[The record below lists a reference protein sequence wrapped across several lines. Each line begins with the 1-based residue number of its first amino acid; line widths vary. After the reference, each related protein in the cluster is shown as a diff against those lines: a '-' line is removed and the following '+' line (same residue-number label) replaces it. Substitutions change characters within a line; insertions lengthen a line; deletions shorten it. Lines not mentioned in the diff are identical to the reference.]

1 MVVVIMN
8 FRQSRKGERIKV
20 IRGDILGAFARM
32 FVLYFILQGHG
43 VLARFPLEMVAQTA
57 MSVDRGKIS
66 SGERQT
72 TVPGQRQRDGSGR
85 SRYATFT
92 LCFLLIAFLAA
103 CGSQKSIVRPT
114 VQVNN
119 TQIITNTMYMGEA
132 FAFPETSISAS
143 LLPRSTRLTPS
154 EKGVSFIG
162 IIAQDTTTLGC
173 SQITPC
179 DVVRVGMFRQKNSS
193 FLYGYEINNVI
204 SYAKE
209 PLVNSDYRYN
219 IDFFLN
225 EEGPVEDPA
234 YPHQHRFG
242 YEFHVA
248 SGIADVDRVNG
259 LQSSLF
265 YGDQIFI
272 GVMDSA
278 NNVSLPTNKSMQLSV
293 WASGGE
299 KSPDVIYTNEDQTS
313 QVSSQYSD
321 SDFSIT
327 LTLSGSY

>member
-1 MVVVIMN
+1 M
-8 FRQSRKGERIKV
+8 
-20 IRGDILGAFARM
+20 
-32 FVLYFILQGHG
+32 
-43 VLARFPLEMVAQTA
+43 LAVFPLEMVAPIA

-66 SGERQT
+66 SRERQT
-72 TVPGQRQRDGSGR
+72 TVPGQERRATRGS
-85 SRYATFT
+85 SLAHYATFT
-92 LCFLLIAFLAA
+92 MCFLLIAFLAA

-119 TQIITNTMYMGEA
+119 TQIITNTMYMGDA
-132 FAFPETSISAS
+132 FAFPERSISAS
-143 LLPRSTRLTPS
+143 LLPRSTRLAVGD
-154 EKGVSFIG
+154 KGVSFIG

-173 SQITPC
+173 NLITPC
-179 DVVRVGMFRQKNSS
+179 DVVRVGMFRQKDSS
-193 FLYGYEINNVI
+193 FRYGYEINDVI
-204 SYAKE
+204 NYAKE
-209 PLVNSDYRYN
+209 QQISTDYRYN

-225 EEGPVEDPA
+225 EEGAVDDPS

-248 SGIADVDRVNG
+248 SGIADVVRVSG

-272 GVMDSA
+272 GIMDSA
-278 NNVSLPTNKSMQLSV
+278 NNVSLPTNKSLQLSI
-293 WASGGE
+293 WASDGE
-299 KSPDVIYTNEDQTS
+299 QSPDVIYTNEDQTS

>member
-1 MVVVIMN
+1 
-8 FRQSRKGERIKV
+8 
-20 IRGDILGAFARM
+20 
-32 FVLYFILQGHG
+32 
-43 VLARFPLEMVAQTA
+43 MVAARA
-57 MSVDRGKIS
+57 MSVDRGKS
-66 SGERQT
+66 SIEERQT
-72 TVPGQRQRDGSGR
+72 TVPGREYRVPHGSR
-85 SRYATFT
+85 ISRYATFT

-119 TQIITNTMYMGEA
+119 TQVITNTMYMGEA
-132 FAFPETSISAS
+132 FAFPERSISAS
-143 LLPRSTRLTPS
+143 LLPGSNRLAAS
-154 EKGVSFIG
+154 DKDISFIG
-162 IIAQDTTTLGC
+162 ISAQDTTTLGC
-173 SQITPC
+173 SLITPC
-179 DVVRVGMFRQKNSS
+179 DVVRVGMFRQRDSS
-193 FLYGYEINNVI
+193 FRYGYEINNVI

-209 PLVNSDYRYN
+209 RQVSADYRYN
-219 IDFFLN
+219 IDFYLN
-225 EEGPVEDPA
+225 EEGSVDDPS

-242 YEFHVA
+242 YEFHVS
-248 SGIADVDRVNG
+248 SGIADAIRVGG

-272 GVMDSA
+272 GVMDAA
-278 NNVSLPTNKSMQLSV
+278 NNVSLPTNKSLQLSI

-299 KSPDVIYTNEDQTS
+299 QSPDVIYTNEDQTS